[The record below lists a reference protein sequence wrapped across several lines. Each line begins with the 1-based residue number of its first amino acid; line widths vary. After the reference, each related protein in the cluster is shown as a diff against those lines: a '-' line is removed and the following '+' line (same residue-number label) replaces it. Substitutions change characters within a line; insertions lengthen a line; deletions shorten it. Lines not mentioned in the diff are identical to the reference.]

1 MKYKE
6 FFDQLDVSAPALFA
20 GIAGGSILMLKYR
33 DISMRRAVAIV
44 AASGVASG
52 YLTEITVH
60 GLGLKE
66 GMIGAIGFTI
76 GLLFVLVLDV
86 IVAFFKYIAAH
97 PKEVLGLLI
106 SIIPFRK
113 NKTTNEETFIDDDA
127 AGTELDPNA
136 GSKESAEGGQDRV
149 Y

>member
-6 FFDQLDVSAPALFA
+6 LFDELHVSAPALFA

-60 GLGLKE
+60 GLGLKD

-76 GLLFVLVLDV
+76 GLLFVLCLDV
-86 IVAFFKYIAAH
+86 IVAFFKYIATH
-97 PKEVLGLLI
+97 PKEMLGLLI

-113 NKTTNEETFIDDDA
+113 NKTTNEETFLDDNDA
-127 AGTELDPNA
+127 AGTELDDSA
-136 GSKESAEGGQDRV
+136 WTESTKGDPK
-149 Y
+149 

>member
-6 FFDQLDVSAPALFA
+6 LFDELHVSAPALFA

-44 AASGVASG
+44 VASGVASG
-52 YLTEITVH
+52 YLTEITVN
-60 GLGLKE
+60 GLGLQD

-76 GLLFVLVLDV
+76 GLLFVLFLDV
-86 IVAFFKYIAAH
+86 IVAFFKYIAAN
-97 PKEVLGLLI
+97 PKEVLGLLV

-113 NKTTNEETFIDDDA
+113 NKTNEETFIDDNDA
-127 AGTELDPNA
+127 AGTELDDTI
-136 GSKESAEGGQDRV
+136 GTEDSKRNQDRV
-149 Y
+149 Q